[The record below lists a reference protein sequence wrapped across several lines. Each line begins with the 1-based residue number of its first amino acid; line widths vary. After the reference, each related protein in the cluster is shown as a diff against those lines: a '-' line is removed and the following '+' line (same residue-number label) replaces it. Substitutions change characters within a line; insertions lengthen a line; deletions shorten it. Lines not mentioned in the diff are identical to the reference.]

1 MVKVEAYHDG
11 KFWCARGIR
20 HDVFTQGRT
29 LDELLKNV
37 KEAVSLHFAD
47 ELKRGETLNLLF
59 ISEAE
64 VKRGKA
70 AAG

>member
-1 MVKVEAYHDG
+1 
-11 KFWCARGIR
+11 
-20 HDVFTQGRT
+20 
-29 LDELLKNV
+29 
-37 KEAVSLHFAD
+37 LHFED
-47 ELKRGETLNLLF
+47 ELKRGETLNLLL